1 MMNKTTLCL
10 SLFLGYLSIDLFD
23 KVYEDKI
30 NDSFSDI
37 LLLKNKPYI
46 VSEKSYPSLINE
58 PIYPGV
64 ESESLYQYGHLYS
77 KKFKCMTA
85 NVNKDNHLTL
95 LMKTSLDSLEHDI
108 SVSMAVLQSVFFL
121 ASLYTDTTPPIITN
135 KLKKQGVVPYDL

>member
-1 MMNKTTLCL
+1 MKNTTPCL
-10 SLFLGYLSIDLFD
+10 ALLLGYLSIDLFD
-23 KVYEDKI
+23 KTYENKV

-46 VSEKSYPSLINE
+46 VSEKSSPSLANE
-58 PIYPGV
+58 PIYPGI

-77 KKFKCMTA
+77 KKFKCMIA

-95 LMKTSLDSLEHDI
+95 LMRTSLDSLEYDV

-121 ASLYTDTTPPIITN
+121 ASLYTDKTPPIITN